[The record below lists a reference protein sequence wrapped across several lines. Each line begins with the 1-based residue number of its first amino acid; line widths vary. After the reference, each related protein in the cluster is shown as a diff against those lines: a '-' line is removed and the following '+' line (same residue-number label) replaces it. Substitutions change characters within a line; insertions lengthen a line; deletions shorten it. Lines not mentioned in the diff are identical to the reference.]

1 MVPQQASGRRCSS
14 DCLEGARYVHSYSY
28 SYSYSYS
35 HSYCLSLI
43 IERNL
48 WGPFPPYSLECGE

>member
-1 MVPQQASGRRCSS
+1 MVPQQASGRRYSS

-28 SYSYSYS
+28 
-35 HSYCLSLI
+35 SYCLSLI